1 MSGRLKN
8 YTRTSGIPKYI
19 LENILWYKRKG
30 QCFKCG
36 YSYNSKHCL
45 RCPAKKAEC
54 RQCLRVGHFARVCW
68 NKPRLGFCIRAKM
81 NRCKNKKNK
90 YFEKDKH
97 EPVQASKLATCP
109 DIKKTVGVNCVASLS
124 TQTIDEEYLSGK
136 YKLDCETQTLLD
148 DTSSQEAASQTEQVT
163 DENEDR
169 IQELLLKVQNA
180 ADLVESWVDAYQ
192 EMEREL
198 REQERI
204 NSHLEEKLAALN
216 QRSCS
221 SKNRRRQKKQHNS
234 KNNVHE
240 GENMKKRGR
249 HGSSVS
255 PVFPSVVCNV
265 SSSYN
270 SGDVEYI
277 ANDWRNTPSCPQN
290 DFMNITSMM

>member
-1 MSGRLKN
+1 MMSGRLKN

-19 LENILWYKRKG
+19 VENIRWYKRKG

-54 RQCLRVGHFARVCW
+54 RKCLRVGHFARVCW
-68 NKPRLGFCIRAKM
+68 NKPRLEFCIRAKI
-81 NRCKNKKNK
+81 NRCKNKKIK
-90 YFEKDKH
+90 HFEKYRH
-97 EPVQASKLATCP
+97 EPVQVSKLATCP
-109 DIKKTVGVNCVASLS
+109 EMKKTVGVNCVASLS
-124 TQTIDEEYLSGK
+124 TQTINEEFLSGK
-136 YKLDCETQTLLD
+136 YKLDCETQTILD
-148 DTSSQEAASQTEQVT
+148 DKSSQEAATQTEQVT

-169 IQELLLKVQNA
+169 IQELLMKVQNA
-180 ADLVESWVDAYQ
+180 ADLVESWVDAYH

-204 NSHLEEKLAALN
+204 NSHLEDQIAALN
-216 QRSCS
+216 ERSCS

-234 KNNVHE
+234 KNIVHE
-240 GENMKKRGR
+240 GENMKKPGR
-249 HGSSVS
+249 RDSSLS
-255 PVFPSVVCNV
+255 PVFPSVACNI

-277 ANDWRNTPSCPQN
+277 ANHWRNTPSWPQN
-290 DFMNITSMM
+290 EFMNI